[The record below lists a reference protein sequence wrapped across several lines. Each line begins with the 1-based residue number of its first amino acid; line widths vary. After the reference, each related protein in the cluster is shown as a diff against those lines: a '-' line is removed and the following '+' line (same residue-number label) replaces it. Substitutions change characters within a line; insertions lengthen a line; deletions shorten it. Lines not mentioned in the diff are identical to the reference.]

1 MQNDG
6 STTNR
11 ERLSALCHF
20 KADSPL
26 GQYRNRATNEKQNK
40 NPSLDGNVWDGNH
53 SN

>member
-26 GQYRNRATNEKQNK
+26 GQNCNRATNGKK
-40 NPSLDGNVWDGNH
+40 NNPTLGGNVYDGNH